1 MTAWNDFVK
10 KIYHEGH
17 DSNPN
22 YQFKQALKD
31 ASKRKSEMGSSSA
44 APASSGKKSRKA
56 CVKSCK
62 KSCSKGR
69 KMKGGMNAPAKVE
82 GLEMKVGG
90 RKTRR
95 RRRSSRKH

>member
-31 ASKRKSEMGSSSA
+31 ASKRKGEMGSS
-44 APASSGKKSRKA
+44 ASSGSSKRKSKKS
-56 CVKSCK
+56 CMKSCK
-62 KSCSKGR
+62 KSCSRGKKNERWYECAFKYGR
-69 KMKGGMNAPAKVE
+69 ARNE
-82 GLEMKVGG
+82 SWW
-90 RKTRR
+90 KTN
-95 RRRSSRKH
+95 